1 MLKVRTFW
9 LLLAF
14 VVGGSFAFGGEVNPH
29 RFDEEIG
36 WFEEWDSK
44 NWYAEGEILFVGS
57 SSIRGWATRESFP
70 DLKVLNRGFG
80 GSHVSDVNYFVKKIV
95 LRYRP
100 EVIVFY
106 AGDND
111 VAGGK
116 SAERVLADY
125 KKFVWMVH
133 DELSGTRI
141 IYVSIKPSSSRWGYW
156 PEMNK
161 ANKMIEAFCEEDE
174 KLFYFD
180 AASVLLAEDGRP
192 DDGMFVADK
201 LHLNA
206 KGYKA
211 WTEAIRP
218 VIDEAMKCD

>member
-1 MLKVRTFW
+1 MLRARIFW
-9 LLLAF
+9 LLSVF
-14 VVGGSFAFGGEVNPH
+14 VFGGGFAFGVEVDPH
-29 RFDEEIG
+29 RFDEEIR

-44 NWYAEGEILFVGS
+44 NWYVEGEILFVGS
-57 SSIRGWATRESFP
+57 SSIRMWATRESFP

-80 GSHVSDVNYFVKKIV
+80 GAHISDVNYFVRKVV

-100 EVIVFY
+100 KVIVFY

-116 SAERVLADY
+116 SAELVLADY
-125 KKFVWMVH
+125 KEFVWMVH
-133 DELSGTRI
+133 DELSGTGI
-141 IYVSIKPSSSRWGYW
+141 IYISIKPSSSRWAHW

-161 ANKMIEAFCEEDE
+161 ANGMIESFCAKDE

-180 AASVLLAEDGRP
+180 AANVLLGGDGRP
-192 DDGMFVADK
+192 DDGMFVGDK

-211 WTEAIRP
+211 WTKAIRP